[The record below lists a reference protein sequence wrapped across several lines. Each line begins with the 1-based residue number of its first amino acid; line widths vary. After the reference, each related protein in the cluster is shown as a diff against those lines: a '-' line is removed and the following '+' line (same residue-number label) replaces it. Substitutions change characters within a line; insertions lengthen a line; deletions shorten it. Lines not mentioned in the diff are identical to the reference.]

1 MKAFACNAQNN
12 GPTVNLFSPLR
23 LPILANHSFSISQAK
38 RADLIWSEGDFL
50 CLCEHMLNDNPL
62 SHFLNVWR
70 DKNGQAR
77 FTKAP
82 LCRRADKH
90 ASWAWATIIEKAKAR
105 TGIGFYPSNREKKS
119 CWAALDFDA
128 HNGEHEQA
136 RERSLAAFSLLQ

>member
-1 MKAFACNAQNN
+1 MTNGVFVRDGKRALCATIPRAREASGLAHARSTPAGVTGRGNPRAGKLSRSNN

-82 LCRRADKH
+82 HCRRADNTR
-90 ASWAWATIIEKAKAR
+90 AGLGPR
-105 TGIGFYPSNREKKS
+105 
-119 CWAALDFDA
+119 
-128 HNGEHEQA
+128 
-136 RERSLAAFSLLQ
+136 